1 MDKPKVGMRCWIVD
15 NYDVVEVKI
24 DSIQDQP
31 KRIKIHALGAPTV
44 FHFLP
49 KYLLYETKQE
59 AVLFACSSIEV
70 ELILNGNKITS
81 ICEANKELV
90 KKLSALRLYLEA
102 EQ

>member
-44 FHFLP
+44 FRFLP

-59 AVLFACSSIEV
+59 AILFVCCIIEN
-70 ELILNGNKITS
+70 ELVLNGNKITA
-81 ICEANKELV
+81 ICEENKELV
-90 KKLSALRLYLEA
+90 EKLAALRLYLEA